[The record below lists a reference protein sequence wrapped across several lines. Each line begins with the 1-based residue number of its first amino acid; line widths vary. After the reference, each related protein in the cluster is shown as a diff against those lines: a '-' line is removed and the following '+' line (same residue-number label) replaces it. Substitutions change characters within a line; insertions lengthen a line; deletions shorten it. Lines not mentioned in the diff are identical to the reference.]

1 MEATKEIII
10 IYKSYTPAQAR
21 AQKKWYSKP
30 ENKARVN
37 EYYKRR
43 FQEGDDEYKELVR
56 SRNREKARRHYH
68 AKKAKE
74 IGCDYIEVDI

>member
-37 EYYKRR
+37 EYYKRK
-43 FQEGDDEYKELVR
+43 FTEGSDEY
-56 SRNREKARRHYH
+56 REKVRQQRREKSKRHYER
-68 AKKAKE
+68 KKLEKVE
-74 IGCDYIEVDI
+74 TF